1 MTTTTTGERLLKMD
15 TRGRVRTPAKRRKAL
30 LKEFAGSGLSA
41 RKFAALVGVRYST
54 FAHWV
59 QRFREEGG
67 EIAPVQ
73 SVAPVLQAEAPVL
86 QAEVPVRWMEAMVE
100 DRGAPVALEAS
111 VLCVRLPGG
120 AQLEIAAAGQVKLA
134 VQLLR
139 ALAEGPR
146 PC

>member
-1 MTTTTTGERLLKMD
+1 MTTTTTTGERLLRMD
-15 TRGRVRTPAKRRKAL
+15 SRGRVRTPAKRRKAL

-67 EIAPVQ
+67 EIAPVA
-73 SVAPVLQAEAPVL
+73 SVPPVP
-86 QAEVPVRWMEAMVE
+86 QAEVPVRWMEAIVE

-111 VLCVRLPGG
+111 VLCRRHRGL
-120 AQLEIAAAGQVKLA
+120 
-134 VQLLR
+134 
-139 ALAEGPR
+139 
-146 PC
+146 

>member
-1 MTTTTTGERLLKMD
+1 MSTTTTGERLLKVD
-15 TRGRVRTPAKRRKAL
+15 SRGRVRTPAKRRKAL

-59 QRFREEGG
+59 QRFRAEGG

-73 SVAPVLQAEAPVL
+73 SAAPVSP
-86 QAEVPVRWMEAMVE
+86 AEVPVRWMEAIVAGGTAMAAPE
-100 DRGAPVALEAS
+100 PRG
-111 VLCVRLPGG
+111 LCVRLPGG
-120 AQLEIAAAGQVKLA
+120 AQMEIAAVGQVKLA

>member
-1 MTTTTTGERLLKMD
+1 MMTGERLLKTD
-15 TRGRVRTPAKRRKAL
+15 TLGRVRTPAKRRKAL
-30 LKEFAGSGLSA
+30 LEEFAGSGLSA

-59 QRFREEGG
+59 QRFRQAGG
-67 EIAPVQ
+67 E
-73 SVAPVLQAEAPVL
+73 VAPVRAALPAVE
-86 QAEVPVRWMEAMVE
+86 AEVPVRWMEAIVE
-100 DRGAPVALEAS
+100 SDGAAAVPEPPALW
-111 VLCVRLPGG
+111 VRLPGG
-120 AQLEIAAAGQVKLA
+120 AQMEIAAPGQVKLA

>member
-1 MTTTTTGERLLKMD
+1 MTTTTTTGERLLEMA

-30 LKEFAGSGLSA
+30 LQEFAGSGLSA

-59 QRFREEGG
+59 QRFREAGG

-73 SVAPVLQAEAPVL
+73 PVAPVSPAEA
-86 QAEVPVRWMEAMVE
+86 PVRWMEAIVA
-100 DRGAPVALEAS
+100 DRGGPVTPEAS
-111 VLCVRLPGG
+111 GLCVRLPGG
-120 AQLEIAAAGQVKLA
+120 AQMEIGAPGQVKLA
-134 VQLLR
+134 AQLLR

>member
-1 MTTTTTGERLLKMD
+1 MTTTTTTGERLLRMD
-15 TRGRVRTPAKRRKAL
+15 SRGRVRTPAKRRKAL

-67 EIAPVQ
+67 EITPVA
-73 SVAPVLQAEAPVL
+73 SVVPAAEAG
-86 QAEVPVRWMEAMVE
+86 VPVRWMEAIVA
-100 DRGAPVALEAS
+100 DCGAPVALEAS
-111 VLCVRLPGG
+111 ALSVRLPGG
-120 AQLEIAAAGQVKLA
+120 AQMEIAAAGQVKLA

>member
-1 MTTTTTGERLLKMD
+1 MTATTTGERLLKTD
-15 TRGRVRTPAKRRKAL
+15 TRGRVRTPAKRRRAL

-67 EIAPVQ
+67 EIVPVQ
-73 SVAPVLQAEAPVL
+73 AVPPNSPAER
-86 QAEVPVRWMEAMVE
+86 PVRWMEAIVAGGAAMAAPE
-100 DRGAPVALEAS
+100 PRG
-111 VLCVRLPGG
+111 LCVRLPGG
-120 AQLEIAAAGQVKLA
+120 AQMEIAAVEQVKLA

>member
-1 MTTTTTGERLLKMD
+1 MTATTTGERLLKMD

-73 SVAPVLQAEAPVL
+73 SVAPVLQAE
-86 QAEVPVRWMEAMVE
+86 VPVRWMEAMVE

-120 AQLEIAAAGQVKLA
+120 AQVEIAAAGQVKLA
-134 VQLLR
+134 VRLLR

-146 PC
+146 SC

>member
-1 MTTTTTGERLLKMD
+1 MTATTTGERLLRTD

-59 QRFREEGG
+59 QRFREDGG
-67 EIAPVQ
+67 EIAPVRA
-73 SVAPVLQAEAPVL
+73 VPAAG
-86 QAEVPVRWMEAMVE
+86 VPVRWMEAMLE
-100 DRGAPVALEAS
+100 GGGAPPVPEVS
-111 VLCVRLPGG
+111 GLCVRLPGG
-120 AQLEIAAAGQVKLA
+120 AQMEIAAAGQMKLA

-146 PC
+146 SC

>member
-1 MTTTTTGERLLKMD
+1 MTATTTGEGLLKTD

-59 QRFREEGG
+59 QRSREEGG
-67 EIAPVQ
+67 EIAPVLP
-73 SVAPVLQAEAPVL
+73 VAPVS
-86 QAEVPVRWMEAMVE
+86 QAEVPVRWMEAIVAGGAAMTTPE
-100 DRGAPVALEAS
+100 PRG
-111 VLCVRLPGG
+111 LCVRLPGG
-120 AQLEIAAAGQVKLA
+120 AQMEIAAAGQVKLA

>member
-1 MTTTTTGERLLKMD
+1 MTVTMTGERLLKTD
-15 TRGRVRTPAKRRKAL
+15 TRGRVRTPAKRRRAL

-67 EIAPVQ
+67 EIAPVHAVPPA
-73 SVAPVLQAEAPVL
+73 SPAEM
-86 QAEVPVRWMEAMVE
+86 PVRWMEAIVAGAAAMPASE
-100 DRGAPVALEAS
+100 PRG
-111 VLCVRLPGG
+111 LCVRLPGG
-120 AQLEIAAAGQVKLA
+120 AQMEIAAPGQVKLA

-139 ALAEGPR
+139 ALAEEPR

>member
-1 MTTTTTGERLLKMD
+1 MTATTTGERLLKTD

-30 LKEFAGSGLSA
+30 LKEFAGSELSA
-41 RKFAALVGVRYST
+41 RKFAAMVGVRYST

-73 SVAPVLQAEAPVL
+73 PVALVSPAEA
-86 QAEVPVRWMEAMVE
+86 PVRWMEAIVE
-100 DRGAPVALEAS
+100 DRGGPGAPEAS

-120 AQLEIAAAGQVKLA
+120 AQMEIAAVGQVKLA

>member
-1 MTTTTTGERLLKMD
+1 MTTTTTTGERLLRMD
-15 TRGRVRTPAKRRKAL
+15 SRGRVRTPAKRRKAL

-67 EIAPVQ
+67 EIAPVP
-73 SVAPVLQAEAPVL
+73 PVPP
-86 QAEVPVRWMEAMVE
+86 AEVPVRWMEAIVA

-120 AQLEIAAAGQVKLA
+120 AQLEIAAVGQVKLA
-134 VQLLR
+134 AQLLR

>member
-1 MTTTTTGERLLKMD
+1 MTATTTGERLLKMD
-15 TRGRVRTPAKRRKAL
+15 TRGRVRTPAKRRRAL

-73 SVAPVLQAEAPVL
+73 PVGPVSP
-86 QAEVPVRWMEAMVE
+86 AEVPVRWMEAIVE
-100 DRGAPVALEAS
+100 DRGGAVAPEPRG
-111 VLCVRLPGG
+111 LCVRLPGG
-120 AQLEIAAAGQVKLA
+120 AQMEIAAPGQVKLA

-146 PC
+146 SC

>member
-1 MTTTTTGERLLKMD
+1 MTSTTTGERLLKTD

-67 EIAPVQ
+67 EIAPVASMPPAQ
-73 SVAPVLQAEAPVL
+73 P
-86 QAEVPVRWMEAMVE
+86 AEVPMRWMEAIVAGGTAMTAPE
-100 DRGAPVALEAS
+100 PRG
-111 VLCVRLPGG
+111 LCVRLPGG
-120 AQLEIAAAGQVKLA
+120 AQMEIAVPGQVKLA
-134 VQLLR
+134 AQLLR

>member
-1 MTTTTTGERLLKMD
+1 MTATMTGEGLLKTD

-41 RKFAALVGVRYST
+41 RKFAAMVGVRYST

-73 SVAPVLQAEAPVL
+73 PVVPVSP
-86 QAEVPVRWMEAMVE
+86 AEVPMRWMEAIVAGGAAMTAPE
-100 DRGAPVALEAS
+100 PRG
-111 VLCVRLPGG
+111 LCVRLPGG
-120 AQLEIAAAGQVKLA
+120 AQMEIAAPGQVKLA
-134 VQLLR
+134 AQLLR

>member
-1 MTTTTTGERLLKMD
+1 MTGERLLKTD
-15 TRGRVRTPAKRRKAL
+15 TRGRVRTPAKRRRAL

-73 SVAPVLQAEAPVL
+73 AVPPNSPAER
-86 QAEVPVRWMEAMVE
+86 PVRWMEAIVAGGAALPE
-100 DRGAPVALEAS
+100 PRG
-111 VLCVRLPGG
+111 LCVRLPGG
-120 AQLEIAAAGQVKLA
+120 AQMEIAAVEQVKLA

>member
-1 MTTTTTGERLLKMD
+1 MTTTMIAEQLLKMD
-15 TRGRVRTPAKRRKAL
+15 SRGRVRTPAKRRKAL
-30 LKEFAGSGLSA
+30 LEEFAGSGLSA

-67 EIAPVQ
+67 EFAPVRA
-73 SVAPVLQAEAPVL
+73 VPPAPP
-86 QAEVPVRWMEAMVE
+86 AEVPVRWMEAMVE
-100 DRGAPVALEAS
+100 GGGATVALEAA

-120 AQLEIAAAGQVKLA
+120 AQVEIAEAGQVKLA

>member
-1 MTTTTTGERLLKMD
+1 MTATMTGEGLLKTD
-15 TRGRVRTPAKRRKAL
+15 TRGRVRTPAERRRAL

-67 EIAPVQ
+67 EIAPVG
-73 SVAPVLQAEAPVL
+73 SVPPASP
-86 QAEVPVRWMEAMVE
+86 AEVPVRWMEAIVE
-100 DRGAPVALEAS
+100 DRGAPVALEAA

-120 AQLEIAAAGQVKLA
+120 AQVEIAAPGQVKLA

-139 ALAEGPR
+139 ALAEEPR

>member
-1 MTTTTTGERLLKMD
+1 MTTTTTTGERLLKMD
-15 TRGRVRTPAKRRKAL
+15 SRGRVRTPAKRRRAL

-67 EIAPVQ
+67 ELAPVA
-73 SVAPVLQAEAPVL
+73 SVPPVPQAVA
-86 QAEVPVRWMEAMVE
+86 PVRWMEAIIE
-100 DRGAPVALEAS
+100 DRGATVASEAA
-111 VLCVRLPGG
+111 VLCVCLPGG
-120 AQLEIAAAGQVKLA
+120 AQMEIAAAGQVKLA

>member
-1 MTTTTTGERLLKMD
+1 MTATTTGERLLKTD
-15 TRGRVRTPAKRRKAL
+15 TRGRVRTPAKRRNAL
-30 LKEFAGSGLSA
+30 LEEFARSGLSA

-59 QRFREEGG
+59 QRYRQGGG
-67 EIAPVQ
+67 E
-73 SVAPVLQAEAPVL
+73 VAPVRVVPPSPEM
-86 QAEVPVRWMEAMVE
+86 EVPVRWMEAIVE
-100 DRGAPVALEAS
+100 SSDAAAPKPP

-120 AQLEIAAAGQVKLA
+120 AQMEIEASGQVKLA

>member
-1 MTTTTTGERLLKMD
+1 MTGEGLLKTD
-15 TRGRVRTPAKRRKAL
+15 TRGRVRTPAKRRRAL

-59 QRFREEGG
+59 QRFRQEGG
-67 EIAPVQ
+67 E
-73 SVAPVLQAEAPVL
+73 VAPAPAVPPVSPT
-86 QAEVPVRWMEAMVE
+86 EVPVRWMEAIIAGGAAMTAPE
-100 DRGAPVALEAS
+100 PRG
-111 VLCVRLPGG
+111 LCVRLPGG
-120 AQLEIAAAGQVKLA
+120 AQLEIAEPAQVKLA

>member
-1 MTTTTTGERLLKMD
+1 MTATTTGERVLKMD

-73 SVAPVLQAEAPVL
+73 SVAPVSP
-86 QAEVPVRWMEAMVE
+86 AEVPVRWMEAIVAGGTAMT
-100 DRGAPVALEAS
+100 APEAP

-120 AQLEIAAAGQVKLA
+120 AQMEIAAAGQVKLA
-134 VQLLR
+134 VHLLR